1 MRAVNTVL
9 MVCAMAFGIV
19 IAMRLLTVEDV
30 VIDKKFSE
38 LSMVPH
44 DSYLVYAIA
53 AAIAAMGFSMLRWAV
68 SLPFVRVTLS
78 ISSWVTDR

>member
-1 MRAVNTVL
+1 
-9 MVCAMAFGIV
+9 
-19 IAMRLLTVEDV
+19 MRLLTVEDV

-53 AAIAAMGFSMLRWAV
+53 AAHGYYNAEGHC
-68 SLPFVRVTLS
+68 
-78 ISSWVTDR
+78 TDHQHRIHSPHNRCV

>member
-1 MRAVNTVL
+1 
-9 MVCAMAFGIV
+9 
-19 IAMRLLTVEDV
+19 MRLLTVEDV

-53 AAIAAMGFSMLRWAV
+53 AAIAAMGFSMIFNIHGACCGLLRWAV

-78 ISSWVTDR
+78 ISNWVTDR